1 MTMTTNNPS
10 WYTSTP
16 WIVGIIFSLI
26 ALALIVVPLGENTE
40 LDVQIGD
47 PAPFDIVAPRSQTY
61 VSALQTENAKA
72 AAKKAVSRI
81 YDPPDTRVSR
91 QQISSAKAA
100 IAFID
105 LTRSNNLAT
114 THQKQQEFTKLGSV
128 SLDDDLQIQL
138 IQIEDVRWTIVKEEI
153 IRVIE
158 NIMSEPIQEDQMEQI
173 RQRIP
178 VLISVELSIEEA
190 ELAAILVQQFVVPNS
205 LFNEVATNKAR
216 NASIDAVEPVEQAF
230 AQGQTIIA
238 RGNVISAQDLEAMT
252 ALNMLEPQRSLLERY
267 FPSFTAIILVV
278 ATMILY
284 LLRTQP
290 GFFYRTRHLLF
301 VVLLSLIFLFAAQF
315 VIPQRLVL
323 PFLFPAAT
331 LGMLIAVGLG
341 TELGLSVSTL
351 FVVFIAIVSDGRIEI
366 VIYHL
371 VGPIVAILSL
381 GKAERVNSFLL
392 AGLATAA
399 ANSAVIIA
407 FRFNDPTIDILG
419 LSTLLGA
426 SIANGAISGAL
437 TLTGLFLLGY
447 VFDITT
453 SLQLVELSRPNHP
466 LLVRLLRTAPGT
478 YQHSL
483 HVANLAEQAA
493 RNIGANTML
502 VRVSALFHDIGKT
515 TNPEYF
521 VENQVEDRNPHTN
534 MDPQSSSNV
543 IVAHVTD
550 GDTMAK
556 KHRLPTVIRDAILEH
571 HGTTVTRYQYDNAI
585 KMAEENDE
593 QVDISQYTY
602 PGPKPQS
609 PETALLMLADGC
621 EAKTKADNPS
631 TTEEIDQIVRFIINR
646 RLKQG
651 QLDECDLSL
660 TDLGK
665 VRESFVTTLRGYYHN
680 RLKYPP
686 EPIIEEPLVENL
698 DQSTDIHDTKTSE

>member
-1 MTMTTNNPS
+1 MTTNNSS
-10 WYTSTP
+10 WYAAKPS
-16 WIVGIIFSLI
+16 IVAAIFSLA
-26 ALALIVVPLGENTE
+26 ALAIIVIPLGENTE
-40 LDVQIGD
+40 LDLEVGD
-47 PAPFDIVAPRSQTY
+47 PVPFDIVAPRSQTY
-61 VSALQTENAKA
+61 ISVLQTDSAKA
-72 AAKKAVSRI
+72 AAETSVSRI
-81 YDPPDTRVSR
+81 YDPPDTRLSR
-91 QQISSAKAA
+91 QQVSSAKLA
-100 IAFID
+100 IAFIN
-105 LTRSNNLAT
+105 LTRSDKLSNT
-114 THQKQQEFTKLGSV
+114 RQKQQELTKLGNI
-128 SLDDDLQIQL
+128 SLADDMQIKL
-138 IQIEDVRWTIVKEEI
+138 IKIENSRWVIVQEEI

-158 NIMSEPIQEDQMEQI
+158 NVMSEPIQEDQMEKT

-178 VLISVELSIEEA
+178 VLVSVELSLDEV
-190 ELAAILVQQFVVPNS
+190 ELAAALVQKFVIPNS
-205 LFNEVATNKAR
+205 LYNEVATSKAR
-216 NASIDAVEPVEQAF
+216 DASVAAVEPVEQDF

-238 RGNVISAQDLEAMT
+238 RGNVVTAEDLEAMT
-252 ALNMLEPQRSLLERY
+252 ALNMLEPQRNLFERY
-267 FPSFTAIILVV
+267 FPPFTAIILVV
-278 ATMILY
+278 ATMTLY

-290 GFFYRTRHLLF
+290 SFFYRTRHMLF
-301 VVLLSLIFLFAAQF
+301 VVLLSLAFLFAAQF
-315 VIPQRLVL
+315 IIPQRLVL

-341 TELGLSVSTL
+341 TDLGLIVSTL
-351 FVVFIAIVSDGRIEI
+351 FVVFVAIISDGRIEI

-371 VGPIVAILSL
+371 AGPMVAILSL

-407 FRFNDPTIDILG
+407 FRFNDPTIDVLG

-515 TNPEYF
+515 TNPAYF
-521 VENQVEDRNPHTN
+521 VENQVEGRNPHTN
-534 MDPQSSSNV
+534 MDPQTSSGV
-543 IVAHVTD
+543 IIAHVTD

-571 HGTTVTRYQYDNAI
+571 HGTTVTRYQYNNAI
-585 KMAEENDE
+585 KLVEETGDE
-593 QVDISQYTY
+593 VDISKFTY

-631 TTEEIDQIVRFIINR
+631 TTEEIDEIVRFIINR

-665 VRESFVTTLRGYYHN
+665 VRESFVTTLRGYFHN
-680 RLKYPP
+680 RLKYPSESTLEGP
-686 EPIIEEPLVENL
+686 IVEKLDEPIEAHEI
-698 DQSTDIHDTKTSE
+698 TSSE

>member
-1 MTMTTNNPS
+1 
-10 WYTSTP
+10 
-16 WIVGIIFSLI
+16 
-26 ALALIVVPLGENTE
+26 
-40 LDVQIGD
+40 
-47 PAPFDIVAPRSQTY
+47 
-61 VSALQTENAKA
+61 
-72 AAKKAVSRI
+72 
-81 YDPPDTRVSR
+81 
-91 QQISSAKAA
+91 
-100 IAFID
+100 
-105 LTRSNNLAT
+105 
-114 THQKQQEFTKLGSV
+114 
-128 SLDDDLQIQL
+128 
-138 IQIEDVRWTIVKEEI
+138 
-153 IRVIE
+153 
-158 NIMSEPIQEDQMEQI
+158 
-173 RQRIP
+173 
-178 VLISVELSIEEA
+178 
-190 ELAAILVQQFVVPNS
+190 
-205 LFNEVATNKAR
+205 
-216 NASIDAVEPVEQAF
+216 
-230 AQGQTIIA
+230 
-238 RGNVISAQDLEAMT
+238 
-252 ALNMLEPQRSLLERY
+252 
-267 FPSFTAIILVV
+267 
-278 ATMILY
+278 
-284 LLRTQP
+284 
-290 GFFYRTRHLLF
+290 
-301 VVLLSLIFLFAAQF
+301 
-315 VIPQRLVL
+315 
-323 PFLFPAAT
+323 AAT

-466 LLVRLLRTAPGT
+466 LLVQLLRTAPGT

-521 VENQVEDRNPHTN
+521 VENQAEGRNPHTN
-534 MDPQSSSNV
+534 MDPQFSSNV
-543 IVAHVTD
+543 IVSHVTD

-571 HGTTVTRYQYDNAI
+571 HGTTITRYQYDNALKI
-585 KMAEENDE
+585 AEENDE
-593 QVDISQYTY
+593 KVDVSEYTY

-621 EAKTKADNPS
+621 EAKAKADNPS
-631 TTEEIDQIVRFIINR
+631 TTEEIDKIVRFIINR
-646 RLKQG
+646 RLKHG
-651 QLDECDLSL
+651 QLDECNLSL

-665 VRESFVTTLRGYYHN
+665 VRESFVTTLRGYYPN

-686 EPIIEEPLVENL
+686 EPSVEEPLVEDL
-698 DQSTDIHDTKTSE
+698 DQSTEINDTKTSDQ

>member
-1 MTMTTNNPS
+1 MRS
-10 WYTSTP
+10 
-16 WIVGIIFSLI
+16 
-26 ALALIVVPLGENTE
+26 PL
-40 LDVQIGD
+40 LQMRL
-47 PAPFDIVAPRSQTY
+47 VA
-61 VSALQTENAKA
+61 E
-72 AAKKAVSRI
+72 
-81 YDPPDTRVSR
+81 
-91 QQISSAKAA
+91 
-100 IAFID
+100 
-105 LTRSNNLAT
+105 
-114 THQKQQEFTKLGSV
+114 THGY
-128 SLDDDLQIQL
+128 
-138 IQIEDVRWTIVKEEI
+138 REEI

-158 NIMSEPIQEDQMEQI
+158 NVMSDPIQEDQMEQT

-178 VLISVELSIEEA
+178 VLVSVELSLEEA
-190 ELAAILVQQFVVPNS
+190 ELAAELVQQFVVPNS
-205 LFNEVATNKAR
+205 LYNEVTTNKAR
-216 NASIDAVEPVEQAF
+216 DASVAAVELVEQAF

-238 RGNVISAQDLEAMT
+238 RGNVVTAEDLEAMT
-252 ALNMLEPQRSLLERY
+252 ALDMLEPQRNQFERY

-290 GFFYRTRHLLF
+290 GFFYRTRHMLF
-301 VVLLSLIFLFAAQF
+301 VILLSLTFLFGAQF

-341 TELGLSVSTL
+341 TDLGLIVSTL
-351 FVVFIAIVSDGRIEI
+351 FVVFVALVSDGRIEI

-371 VGPIVAILSL
+371 AGPIVAILSL

-407 FRFNDPTIDILG
+407 FRFNDPTIDVLG

-426 SIANGAISGAL
+426 SIANGAIAGAL

-483 HVANLAEQAA
+483 QVANLAEQAA
-493 RNIGANTML
+493 SNIDANTML

-515 TNPEYF
+515 ANPEYF
-521 VENQVEDRNPHTN
+521 VENQVEGRNPHTN
-534 MDPQSSSNV
+534 MNPQSSSGV
-543 IVAHVTD
+543 IIAHVTD

-585 KMAEENDE
+585 KIAEENSD
-593 QVDISQYTY
+593 QVDISKFTY

-631 TTEEIDQIVRFIINR
+631 TTEEIDEIVRFIINR

-651 QLDECDLSL
+651 QLDDCDLSL

-665 VRESFVTTLRGYYHN
+665 VRDSFVTTLRGFYHS
-680 RLKYPP
+680 RLIYPS
-686 EPIIEEPLVENL
+686 ESTIEGPIVENL
-698 DQSTDIHDTKTSE
+698 DESIETDDITTSE

>member
-1 MTMTTNNPS
+1 MTTNHSS
-10 WYTSTP
+10 WYISTP
-16 WIVGIIFSLI
+16 WIVGVVFSLI
-26 ALALIVVPLGENTE
+26 ALALIIVPLGDNTE
-40 LDVQIGD
+40 LDLQIGD

-61 VSALQTENAKA
+61 ISTLQTESAQA
-72 AAKKAVSRI
+72 AAENAVSRI

-105 LTRSNNLAT
+105 LTRSNKLAT

-128 SLDDDLQIQL
+128 SMADDLQIKL
-138 IQIEDVRWTIVKEEI
+138 IQIEDARWLVVQEEI

-190 ELAAILVQQFVVPNS
+190 ELAAVLVQQFIVPNS

-216 NASIDAVEPVEQAF
+216 DASVDAVEPVEQAF

-238 RGNVISAQDLEAMT
+238 RGNVISAEDLEAMT
-252 ALNMLEPQRSLLERY
+252 ALNMLEPQRSQFERY
-267 FPSFTAIILVV
+267 FPSFTAIVLVV
-278 ATMILY
+278 STMTLY
-284 LLRTQP
+284 LLRAQP
-290 GFFYRTRHLLF
+290 GFFYRTKHMLF
-301 VVLLSLIFLFAAQF
+301 VVLLSLVFLFAAQF

-341 TELGLSVSTL
+341 TQLGLIVSTL

-371 VGPIVAILSL
+371 VGPMVAILSL

-466 LLVRLLRTAPGT
+466 LLVQLLRTAPGT

-515 TNPEYF
+515 TKPEYF
-521 VENQVEDRNPHTN
+521 VENQVEGRNPHTN

-543 IVAHVTD
+543 IIAHVTD

-571 HGTTVTRYQYDNAI
+571 HGTTTTRYQYDNALKI
-585 KMAEENDE
+585 AEENDE
-593 QVDISQYTY
+593 KVNISEYTY

-621 EAKTKADNPS
+621 EAKAKADNPS
-631 TTEEIDQIVRFIINR
+631 TTEEIDKIVRFIINR
-646 RLKQG
+646 RLKHG
-651 QLDECDLSL
+651 QLDDCDLSL

-686 EPIIEEPLVENL
+686 EPSVEEPLVEDL
-698 DQSTDIHDTKTSE
+698 DQSIEIHDTKTSD

>member
-1 MTMTTNNPS
+1 MTTNHSS
-10 WYTSTP
+10 WYASTP
-16 WIVGIIFSLI
+16 WIVGVVFSLI
-26 ALALIVVPLGENTE
+26 ALALIIVPLGDNTE
-40 LDVQIGD
+40 LDLQIGD

-61 VSALQTENAKA
+61 ISTLQTESAQA
-72 AAKKAVSRI
+72 AAENAVSRI

-105 LTRSNNLAT
+105 LTRSNKLAT

-128 SLDDDLQIQL
+128 SMADDLQIKL
-138 IQIEDVRWTIVKEEI
+138 IQIEDARWLVVQEEI

-190 ELAAILVQQFVVPNS
+190 ELAAVLVQQFIVPNS

-216 NASIDAVEPVEQAF
+216 DASVDAVEPVEQAF

-238 RGNVISAQDLEAMT
+238 RGNVISAEDLEAMT
-252 ALNMLEPQRSLLERY
+252 ALNMLEPQRSQFERY
-267 FPSFTAIILVV
+267 FPSFTAIVLVV
-278 ATMILY
+278 STMTLY
-284 LLRTQP
+284 LLRAQP
-290 GFFYRTRHLLF
+290 GFFYRTKHMLF

-341 TELGLSVSTL
+341 TQLGLIVSTL

-371 VGPIVAILSL
+371 VGPMVAILSL

-466 LLVRLLRTAPGT
+466 LLVQLLRTAPGT

-521 VENQVEDRNPHTN
+521 VENQVEGRNPHTN

-543 IVAHVTD
+543 IIAHVTD

-571 HGTTVTRYQYDNAI
+571 HGTTTTRYQYDNALKI
-585 KMAEENDE
+585 AEENDE
-593 QVDISQYTY
+593 KVNISEYTY

-621 EAKTKADNPS
+621 EAKAKADNPS
-631 TTEEIDQIVRFIINR
+631 TTEEIDKIVRFIINR
-646 RLKQG
+646 RLKHG

-660 TDLGK
+660 TDLGQ

-686 EPIIEEPLVENL
+686 EPSVEEPLVEDL
-698 DQSTDIHDTKTSE
+698 DRSIEIHDTKTSD

>member
-1 MTMTTNNPS
+1 MTTNNTS
-10 WYTSTP
+10 WYTAKP
-16 WIVGIIFSLI
+16 WIGAAIFSLA
-26 ALALIVVPLGENTE
+26 ALAIVVIPLGENTE
-40 LDVQIGD
+40 LDLEIGD

-61 VSALQTENAKA
+61 ISVLQTESAKA
-72 AAKKAVSRI
+72 AAETAAPRI

-91 QQISSAKAA
+91 QQVSSAKAA
-100 IAFID
+100 IAFIN
-105 LTRSNNLAT
+105 LTRSDKLAT
-114 THQKQQEFTKLGSV
+114 THQKQQELTKLGSI
-128 SLDDDLQIQL
+128 SLADDLQIQL
-138 IQIEDVRWTIVKEEI
+138 IQIEDSRWIIVREEI

-158 NIMSEPIQEDQMEQI
+158 NVMSDPIQEDQMEQT

-178 VLISVELSIEEA
+178 VLVSVELSLEEA
-190 ELAAILVQQFVVPNS
+190 ELAAELVQQFVVPNS
-205 LFNEVATNKAR
+205 LYNEVTTNKAR
-216 NASIDAVEPVEQAF
+216 DASVAAVELVEQAF

-238 RGNVISAQDLEAMT
+238 RGNVVTAEDLEAMT
-252 ALNMLEPQRSLLERY
+252 ALDMLEPQRNQFERY

-290 GFFYRTRHLLF
+290 GFFYRTRHMLF
-301 VVLLSLIFLFAAQF
+301 VILLSLTFLFGAQF

-341 TELGLSVSTL
+341 TDLGLIVSTL
-351 FVVFIAIVSDGRIEI
+351 FVVFVALVSDGRIEI

-371 VGPIVAILSL
+371 AGPIVAILSL

-407 FRFNDPTIDILG
+407 FRFNDPTIDVLG

-426 SIANGAISGAL
+426 SIANGAIAGAL

-483 HVANLAEQAA
+483 QVANLAEQAA
-493 RNIGANTML
+493 SNIDANTML

-515 TNPEYF
+515 ANPEYF
-521 VENQVEDRNPHTN
+521 VENQVEGRNPHTN
-534 MDPQSSSNV
+534 MNPQSSSGV
-543 IVAHVTD
+543 IIAHVTD

-585 KMAEENDE
+585 KIAEENSD
-593 QVDISQYTY
+593 QVDISKFTY

-631 TTEEIDQIVRFIINR
+631 TTEEIDEIVRFIINR

-651 QLDECDLSL
+651 QLDDCDLSL

-665 VRESFVTTLRGYYHN
+665 VRDSFVTTLRGFYHS
-680 RLKYPP
+680 RLIYPS
-686 EPIIEEPLVENL
+686 ESTIEGPIVENL
-698 DQSTDIHDTKTSE
+698 DESIETDDITTSE

>member
-1 MTMTTNNPS
+1 MTTNHSS
-10 WYTSTP
+10 WYISTP
-16 WIVGIIFSLI
+16 WIVGVVFSLI
-26 ALALIVVPLGENTE
+26 ALALIIVPLGDNTE
-40 LDVQIGD
+40 LDLQIGD

-61 VSALQTENAKA
+61 ISTLQTESAQA
-72 AAKKAVSRI
+72 AAENAVSRI

-105 LTRSNNLAT
+105 LTRSNKLAT

-128 SLDDDLQIQL
+128 NMSDDLQIKL
-138 IQIEDVRWTIVKEEI
+138 IQIEDARWLVVQEEI

-190 ELAAILVQQFVVPNS
+190 ELAAVLVQQFIVPNS

-216 NASIDAVEPVEQAF
+216 DASVDAVEPVEQAF

-238 RGNVISAQDLEAMT
+238 RGNVISAEDLEAMT
-252 ALNMLEPQRSLLERY
+252 ALNMLEPQRSQFERY
-267 FPSFTAIILVV
+267 FPSFTAIVLVV
-278 ATMILY
+278 STMTLY
-284 LLRTQP
+284 LLRAQP
-290 GFFYRTRHLLF
+290 GFFYRTKHMLF
-301 VVLLSLIFLFAAQF
+301 VVLLSLVFLFAAQF

-341 TELGLSVSTL
+341 TQLGLIVSTL

-371 VGPIVAILSL
+371 VGPMVAILSL

-466 LLVRLLRTAPGT
+466 LLVQLLRTAPGT

-521 VENQVEDRNPHTN
+521 VENQVEGRNPHTN

-543 IVAHVTD
+543 IIAHVTD

-571 HGTTVTRYQYDNAI
+571 HGTTTTRYQYDNALKI
-585 KMAEENDE
+585 AEENDE
-593 QVDISQYTY
+593 KVNISEYTY

-621 EAKTKADNPS
+621 EAKSKADNPS
-631 TTEEIDQIVRFIINR
+631 TTEEIDKIVRFIINR
-646 RLKQG
+646 RLKHG

-686 EPIIEEPLVENL
+686 EPSVEEPLVEDL
-698 DQSTDIHDTKTSE
+698 DQSIEIHDTKTSD

>member
-1 MTMTTNNPS
+1 MTTNHSS
-10 WYTSTP
+10 WYASTP
-16 WIVGIIFSLI
+16 WIVGVVFSLI
-26 ALALIVVPLGENTE
+26 ALALIIVPLGDNTE

-61 VSALQTENAKA
+61 ISTLQTESAQA
-72 AAKKAVSRI
+72 AAENAVSRI

-105 LTRSNNLAT
+105 LTRSNKLAT
-114 THQKQQEFTKLGSV
+114 THQKQQEFTKLGNV
-128 SLDDDLQIQL
+128 SMSDDLQIKL
-138 IQIEDVRWTIVKEEI
+138 IQIEDTRWIVVQEEI
-153 IRVIE
+153 VRVIE

-190 ELAAILVQQFVVPNS
+190 ELAAVLVQQFIVPNS

-216 NASIDAVEPVEQAF
+216 DASVDAVEPVEQAF

-238 RGNVISAQDLEAMT
+238 RGNVISAEDLEAMT
-252 ALNMLEPQRSLLERY
+252 ALNMLEPQRSQFERY
-267 FPSFTAIILVV
+267 FPSFTAIVLVV
-278 ATMILY
+278 STMTLY
-284 LLRTQP
+284 LLRAQP
-290 GFFYRTRHLLF
+290 GFFYRTKHMLF
-301 VVLLSLIFLFAAQF
+301 VVLLSLVFLFAAQF

-341 TELGLSVSTL
+341 TQLGLIVSTL

-371 VGPIVAILSL
+371 VGPMVAILSL

-466 LLVRLLRTAPGT
+466 LLVQLLRTAPGT

-521 VENQVEDRNPHTN
+521 VENQVEGRNPHTN
-534 MDPQSSSNV
+534 MDPQSSSNM
-543 IVAHVTD
+543 IIAHVTD

-571 HGTTVTRYQYDNAI
+571 HGTTTTRYQYDNALKI
-585 KMAEENDE
+585 AEENDE
-593 QVDISQYTY
+593 KVNISEYTY

-621 EAKTKADNPS
+621 EAKAKADNPS
-631 TTEEIDQIVRFIINR
+631 TTEEIDKTVRFIINR
-646 RLKQG
+646 RLKDG

-686 EPIIEEPLVENL
+686 ELSVEEPLVEDL
-698 DQSTDIHDTKTSE
+698 DQSIEIHDTKTSE

>member
-1 MTMTTNNPS
+1 MTTNNSS
-10 WYTSTP
+10 WYLAKP
-16 WIVGIIFSLI
+16 WIIAAVFSLT
-26 ALALIVVPLGENTE
+26 ALAIVVVPLGENTE
-40 LDVQIGD
+40 LDLEIGD

-61 VSALQTENAKA
+61 ISVLQTDSAKA
-72 AAKKAVSRI
+72 IAKTSVSKI

-91 QQISSAKAA
+91 QQVSTAKTAIS
-100 IAFID
+100 FIN
-105 LTRSNNLAT
+105 LTRSDKFAN
-114 THQKQQEFTKLGSV
+114 THQKQQELTKLGSI
-128 SLDDDLQIQL
+128 SLTDKLQIQL
-138 IQIEDVRWTIVKEEI
+138 IQITDSRWILVREEI

-158 NIMSEPIQEDQMEQI
+158 NVMSEPIQEHQMEQM

-178 VLISVELSIEEA
+178 VLISVKLSLEEA
-190 ELAAILVQQFVVPNS
+190 ELAAALVQQFVVPNS
-205 LFNEVATNKAR
+205 LYNEVATNKAR
-216 NASIDAVEPVEQAF
+216 DASVAAIEPLEQAF

-238 RGNVISAQDLEAMT
+238 RGNVVTAEDLEAMT
-252 ALNMLEPQRSLLERY
+252 ALNMLEPQRNQFQRY
-267 FPSFTAIILVV
+267 LPPFTAIILVV
-278 ATMILY
+278 ATIILY

-290 GFFYRTRHLLF
+290 NFFYRTRHMLF
-301 VVLLSLIFLFAAQF
+301 VVLLSLTFLFSAQF

-341 TELGLSVSTL
+341 TDLGLIVSTL
-351 FVVFIAIVSDGRIEI
+351 FVMFVAIISDGRIEI

-371 VGPIVAILSL
+371 AGPIVAILSL

-407 FRFNDPTIDILG
+407 FRFNDPTIDVLG

-426 SIANGAISGAL
+426 SLANGAISGAL

-466 LLVRLLRTAPGT
+466 LLVKLLRTAPGT

-515 TNPEYF
+515 INPEYF
-521 VENQVEDRNPHTN
+521 VENQIEGRNPHTEMN
-534 MDPQSSSNV
+534 PQSSSGV
-543 IVAHVTD
+543 IIAHVTD
-550 GDTMAK
+550 GDIMAK

-585 KMAEENDE
+585 KMAQDNND
-593 QVDISQYTY
+593 QVDILKFTY

-631 TTEEIDQIVRFIINR
+631 TTEEIDEIVRFIINC

-651 QLDECDLSL
+651 ELDESDLSL

-665 VRESFVTTLRGYYHN
+665 VRDSFVTTLRGYYHS
-680 RLKYPP
+680 RLKYPS
-686 EPIIEEPLVENL
+686 ESIVEGPIVENF
-698 DQSTDIHDTKTSE
+698 DESIETNHTSDSA

>member
-1 MTMTTNNPS
+1 
-10 WYTSTP
+10 
-16 WIVGIIFSLI
+16 
-26 ALALIVVPLGENTE
+26 
-40 LDVQIGD
+40 
-47 PAPFDIVAPRSQTY
+47 
-61 VSALQTENAKA
+61 
-72 AAKKAVSRI
+72 
-81 YDPPDTRVSR
+81 
-91 QQISSAKAA
+91 
-100 IAFID
+100 
-105 LTRSNNLAT
+105 
-114 THQKQQEFTKLGSV
+114 
-128 SLDDDLQIQL
+128 
-138 IQIEDVRWTIVKEEI
+138 
-153 IRVIE
+153 
-158 NIMSEPIQEDQMEQI
+158 MEQI

-190 ELAAILVQQFVVPNS
+190 ELAAILVQQFIVPNA

-216 NASIDAVEPVEQAF
+216 EASVAAVEPVEQAF

-238 RGNVISAQDLEAMT
+238 RGNVVSAEDLEAMT
-252 ALNMLEPQRSLLERY
+252 ALNMLEPQRSQFERY
-267 FPSFTAIILVV
+267 FPSFTAIVLVV
-278 ATMILY
+278 STMTLY
-284 LLRTQP
+284 LLRAQP
-290 GFFYRTRHLLF
+290 GFFYRTKHMLF
-301 VVLLSLIFLFAAQF
+301 VVLLSLVFLFAAQF

-341 TELGLSVSTL
+341 TQLGLIVSTL

-371 VGPIVAILSL
+371 VGPMVAILSL

-466 LLVRLLRTAPGT
+466 LLVQLLRTAPGT

-521 VENQVEDRNPHTN
+521 VENQAEGRNPHTN
-534 MDPQSSSNV
+534 MGPKTSSNV

-571 HGTTVTRYQYDNAI
+571 HGTTVKKYQYDNALKI
-585 KMAEENDE
+585 SEQNNEN
-593 QVDISQYTY
+593 VDISQ
-602 PGPKPQS
+602 
-609 PETALLMLADGC
+609 
-621 EAKTKADNPS
+621 
-631 TTEEIDQIVRFIINR
+631 
-646 RLKQG
+646 
-651 QLDECDLSL
+651 
-660 TDLGK
+660 
-665 VRESFVTTLRGYYHN
+665 
-680 RLKYPP
+680 
-686 EPIIEEPLVENL
+686 
-698 DQSTDIHDTKTSE
+698 